1 MEQEEHPAVKRQQII
16 DGAGIVFTDC
26 GYEGASMSRIAQQAT
41 VSKGTL
47 YNYFTSK
54 SELFAAFVSQ
64 KAAKTLSQVFEPIAE
79 QDDVGTTLHGIAL
92 RMIALMLSPDSLVL
106 YRIVIS
112 EAAKFPHLAQTFW
125 ETGPERALAH
135 LSDWLTQ
142 QMRLGRLRHADPD
155 RAAGQFFALCQTP
168 ACMRRRLQLVPE
180 LPAEEVEIIVAG
192 AVRLF
197 LGSYGIDQDRA
208 TLPPSVPIGLSPL
221 AGIVPRS

>member
-1 MEQEEHPAVKRQQII
+1 MEQDEHPAVKRQQII

-26 GYEGASMSRIAQQAT
+26 GYEGASMSGIARQAT

-47 YNYFTSK
+47 YNYFASK

-64 KAAKTLSQVFEPIAE
+64 KAGETLSQVFEPIDE
-79 QDDVGTTLHGIAL
+79 QDDVGATLHGIAL

-112 EAAKFPHLAQTFW
+112 EAAKFPHLARTYW

-135 LSDWLTQ
+135 LSNWLTQ
-142 QMRLGRLRHADPD
+142 QMRLGRLRQADPT

-168 ACMRRRLQLVPE
+168 ACMRRRLQLVPD
-180 LPAEEVEIIVAG
+180 LPIDEVEIIVTG
-192 AVRLF
+192 AVQLF
-197 LGSYGIDQDRA
+197 LDSYGIDQDRGRSRHA
-208 TLPPSVPIGLSPL
+208 VLTTPSPL
-221 AGIVPRS
+221 AGIAPRS